1 MRPDAV
7 KELNLPTF
15 ADLSTKGAEPE
26 KVDLPAATPK
36 KLEGPAE
43 SAFILSEALPVVPA
57 KLVKRIQKAEYVDMA
72 ELLKDN
78 MEAERRRMLS
88 DSAFPQSHLTNRPV
102 RREIPDMLS
111 WLQCFSLYAAVVAS
125 KYPEK
130 ARELWAY
137 QATLIGEARRCG
149 GRGWLLYDSAFRQQI
164 TSFDAVDFS
173 KINQSLYSTTFLA
186 YGAGAKFCPECMMAD
201 HSQEECALHPNR
213 SLPVVQMQEVRRG
226 GREEP
231 RLRPPEGYKR
241 RAGRRGPCFQWNDG
255 RCTHPY
261 CRFEHVCSRC
271 YGDHKRVACKIGGGE
286 MNQKKEGGGPK
297 LHTH

>member
-1 MRPDAV
+1 M

-15 ADLSTKGAEPE
+15 ADPSTKGADPE
-26 KVDLPAATPK
+26 ELDRPAITPK
-36 KLEGPAE
+36 KVEGSTE
-43 SAFILSEALPVVPA
+43 SAFILSEALPVVPV

-88 DSAFPQSHLTNRPV
+88 DSAFPPTHFTNRPV

-130 ARELWAY
+130 AKELWAY
-137 QATLIGEARRCG
+137 QATLIGEARHCG

-173 KINQSLYSTTFLA
+173 KINPSLYSTTFLA

-201 HSQEECALHPNR
+201 HSQEECALHPSR

-231 RLRPPEGYKR
+231 RLRPPDGHKR

-271 YGDHKRVACKIGGGE
+271 YGDHKRVTCKMGVGE
-286 MNQKKEGGGPK
+286 VNQRKESVAPRS
-297 LHTH
+297 HTQ

>member
-1 MRPDAV
+1 ME
-7 KELNLPTF
+7 ELYLPTF
-15 ADLSTKGAEPE
+15 TDPSTREAEP
-26 KVDLPAATPK
+26 KKLDLPAITPK
-36 KLEGPAE
+36 KIEESEESAE
-43 SAFILSEALPVVPA
+43 SAFILSEALPPVPA
-57 KLVKRIQKAEYVDMA
+57 KLVKRIQKAEYVDIA

-88 DSAFPQSHLTNRPV
+88 DSAFPQTHFTNRPV
-102 RREIPDMLS
+102 RREIPDRLS

-130 ARELWAY
+130 AEELWAY

-149 GRGWLLYDSAFRQQI
+149 GQGWLLYNSAFRQQI

-173 KINQSLYSTTFLA
+173 KINQSLYSTTFLG
-186 YGAGAKFCPECMMAD
+186 YGAGARFYPECMIAD

-213 SLPVVQMQEVRRG
+213 ALPVVQMQEVRRG
-226 GREEP
+226 RREEP
-231 RLRPPEGYKR
+231 RPREEPHPRPPDGYKQ

-261 CRFEHVCSRC
+261 CRFEHVCSHC
-271 YGDHKRVACKIGGGE
+271 
-286 MNQKKEGGGPK
+286 
-297 LHTH
+297 